1 MASMVTC
8 QSSCKLS
15 LMASQHSLDDVLL
28 SSVFQL
34 KTKIEESHYHNAGC
48 VHSQCVL
55 NYYNNYYVTL
65 IILFLLLT
73 KNVYTH
79 SHNVS

>member
-15 LMASQHSLDDVLL
+15 LMASQHSLDVLL

-48 VHSQCVL
+48 VHSHNVS
-55 NYYNNYYVTL
+55 
-65 IILFLLLT
+65 IIIIC
-73 KNVYTH
+73 H
-79 SHNVS
+79 SHNIIFIIDKECIHSLS